1 MDSVASSA
9 LETTTRR
16 ATDLVLVLV
25 GLKPTLTKQVAFGAM
40 APAVQPAASRTW
52 KSAGRSPSRTCSCEP
67 VVLLLASAMFVIVS
81 GASPVFLIVIGST
94 LAAAAVPA
102 ATLGNVVGRPSTA
115 GTALAPRPLRLRRMT
130 TMLLSVA

>member
-1 MDSVASSA
+1 M
-9 LETTTRR
+9 
-16 ATDLVLVLV
+16 VLVLV

-81 GASPVFLIVIGST
+81 GASPVFLIVIGT
-94 LAAAAVPA
+94 H
-102 ATLGNVVGRPSTA
+102 VGGSR
-115 GTALAPRPLRLRRMT
+115 GTGGDARERGRQAEHGRDGVRRRGP
-130 TMLLSVA
+130 